1 MRIKENTMKYGFIG
15 MGNMGSAILYGM
27 LKTGNFSSDDIIGF
41 DVDRNVAQSIA
52 EETWIRICSS
62 CSETASESDVII
74 LAVKPQQL
82 PAVLKEI
89 SELQG
94 LEKKLFLS
102 IAAGFPIT
110 RIIYL
115 LLEPSASVIRAMP
128 NLNASVGEA
137 ITALCQDSPAT
148 KEQMEIARS
157 VFSSVGEVVLL
168 PEKHLGVFSA
178 VAGASPAFTF
188 MYMDALAMA
197 GVQAGLPRSL
207 AEKIAIQAVKGSSVN
222 ASLSEEHLDALRDR
236 VCSPAGTTIEGVT
249 VLEENGFKG
258 SVMRAVRS
266 VIEKDE
272 KLSEQA

>member
-1 MRIKENTMKYGFIG
+1 MKIRFIG
-15 MGNMGSAILYGM
+15 LGNMGYAILRGM
-27 LKTGNFSSDDIIGF
+27 VEKGGFAPEDITGYDI
-41 DVDRNVAQSIA
+41 DAKKMQQAA
-52 EETWIRICSS
+52 EETGIKPSAS
-62 CSETASESDVII
+62 CSEAVASSDVII

-82 PAVLKEI
+82 PSALKEI
-89 SELQG
+89 SSLPD

-148 KEQMEIARS
+148 EEQMAVARA

-168 PEKHLGVFSA
+168 PEKLLGVFSA

-188 MYMDALAMA
+188 MYIDALAMA
-197 GVQAGLPRSL
+197 GVQAGLPRAL
-207 AEKIAIQAVKGSSVN
+207 AEKIAIQAVKGSCVN
-222 ASLSEEHLDALRDR
+222 ASVSGEHPDTLRDR

-258 SVMRAVRS
+258 SVMRAIRA
-266 VIEKDE
+266 VIDKDNT
-272 KLSEQA
+272 LSGQE

>member
-1 MRIKENTMKYGFIG
+1 MRYGFIG
-15 MGNMGSAILYGM
+15 LGNMGHAILLGM
-27 LKTGNFSSDDIIGF
+27 LNKGGFSPDDITGYDI
-41 DVDRNVAQSIA
+41 DKQKMQEVA
-52 EETWIRICSS
+52 EETGIKASAS
-62 CSETASESDVII
+62 CRDAVAESDVVI

-82 PAVLKEI
+82 PSALKEM
-89 SELQG
+89 SGLPELG
-94 LEKKLFLS
+94 SKLFLS

-148 KEQMEIARS
+148 EEQMSIAKA
-157 VFSSVGEVVLL
+157 VFSSVGDVVLL
-168 PEKHLGVFSA
+168 PEKQLGVFSA

-188 MYMDALAMA
+188 MYIDALAMA
-197 GVQAGLPRSL
+197 GVQAGLPRAL
-207 AEKIAIQAVKGSSVN
+207 AEKIAIQAVKGSCAN
-222 ASLSEEHLDALRDR
+222 AYESGEHPDTLRDM

-258 SVMRAVRS
+258 SVMRAVRA
-266 VIEKDE
+266 VIDKDNA
-272 KLSEQA
+272 LSGQT

>member
-1 MRIKENTMKYGFIG
+1 
-15 MGNMGSAILYGM
+15 
-27 LKTGNFSSDDIIGF
+27 
-41 DVDRNVAQSIA
+41 
-52 EETWIRICSS
+52 
-62 CSETASESDVII
+62 
-74 LAVKPQQL
+74 
-82 PAVLKEI
+82 
-89 SELQG
+89 
-94 LEKKLFLS
+94 
-102 IAAGFPIT
+102 
-110 RIIYL
+110 
-115 LLEPSASVIRAMP
+115 
-128 NLNASVGEA
+128 
-137 ITALCQDSPAT
+137 
-148 KEQMEIARS
+148 
-157 VFSSVGEVVLL
+157 
-168 PEKHLGVFSA
+168 
-178 VAGASPAFTF
+178 